1 MKQRIKPTGLTVEE
15 RELEAAL
22 LELLQ
27 VAGCPQSSIRE
38 PDGGSSSFSAAT
50 AVRSCQEHVR
60 QQLQVCAG
68 HCAQTLLLFDVTR
81 FVQKHET
88 AVKAAEA
95 AVIEE
100 SMLSKA
106 ALSQAQAEFEKY
118 SNVVKK
124 FFF

>member
-1 MKQRIKPTGLTVEE
+1 MNVASDVSLDVVSKYTFLKQRIKPTGLTVEE

-68 HCAQTLLLFDVTR
+68 HCAANLASL
-81 FVQKHET
+81 
-88 AVKAAEA
+88 
-95 AVIEE
+95 
-100 SMLSKA
+100 
-106 ALSQAQAEFEKY
+106 
-118 SNVVKK
+118 
-124 FFF
+124 